1 MSAED
6 SQGLS
11 NPKFLNCQEVLSVGL
26 TGLVEGKFLGQFLS
40 SDSDWERIF
49 AWIRDSDF
57 SDFDGV
63 IGQKEVNDVFGS
75 FANSVEFKHFS
86 IIFQELLLGG
96 HSSTS

>member
-1 MSAED
+1 MVECTFVGLPSTRAVSSHILRKGSIVLGCIEISSKIVATFKEIVSAED

-49 AWIRDSDF
+49 A
-57 SDFDGV
+57 
-63 IGQKEVNDVFGS
+63 
-75 FANSVEFKHFS
+75 
-86 IIFQELLLGG
+86 
-96 HSSTS
+96 